1 MICDILLLKMLS
13 LEEGHDM
20 RFEKTNVLKALKNM
34 FFVVIGTLIL
44 SFTTAVFI
52 IPFNLVAGGVSGIA
66 IIIKKIVPWE
76 ALTVD
81 LLVTIL
87 TWVFFFVGLAVFGKS
102 FALKTLVSTIIYPLG
117 VSLFLRLIDPN
128 VFGGFFYLQ
137 GSEYTQ
143 VSLILASVFGG
154 TLIGVGC
161 AVSFLGGGSTG
172 GVDIVALI
180 LSKIFKKLKS
190 SVAFFIV
197 DATIITLGVFVINN
211 MVLSL
216 LGIVSVLISAVMV
229 DKVFLGGSKAF
240 VAHIVTDK
248 YQELSQTVINKLN
261 RTTTVFDAVG
271 GYSGEKKK
279 IVMVSFTMRQYAEL
293 LAVINALDKTAFIT
307 IHRAHEING
316 EGWTR

>member
-1 MICDILLLKMLS
+1 
-13 LEEGHDM
+13 M

-161 AVSFLGGGSTG
+161 AISFLGGGSTG

-197 DATIITLGVFVINN
+197 DATIITFGVFVINN